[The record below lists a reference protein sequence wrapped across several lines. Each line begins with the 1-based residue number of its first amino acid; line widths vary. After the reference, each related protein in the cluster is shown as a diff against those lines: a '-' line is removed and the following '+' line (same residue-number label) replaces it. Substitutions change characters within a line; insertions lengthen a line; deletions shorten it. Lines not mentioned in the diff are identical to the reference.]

1 VGGATGADRTVPWEG
16 PGRGV
21 TARSV
26 VASILLPLEVPE
38 LAGRSLV
45 RCCQLFGIAEGT
57 ARVAI
62 SRMVAA
68 GELEVTGP
76 GRYRLSGRM
85 LARHARQRAA
95 RHPTLLPWS
104 GAWLVVVGGGRG
116 SRLVHRT
123 LGTALVEHRL
133 FEVRPALWA
142 RPANLGGLEE
152 VVGRVLR
159 DQAEA
164 GRECLVWHG
173 RLLEAG
179 QDDRTLVA
187 QLVDLEAWAAE
198 ARALVVALQA
208 TLPDLEGGRLRALA
222 ACFEV
227 AAAAVRHLTTD
238 PLLPEALLPEDW
250 PGPALR
256 ATYDAYEDAYRRLLV
271 TYLRTVPAEGPPE
284 GAGPGRSTGHGRSGP

>member
-1 VGGATGADRTVPWEG
+1 MAVAYGRGVGGATEADRTVPWEG

-57 ARVAI
+57 ARVAM

-68 GELEVTGP
+68 GELEVAGP

-95 RHPTLLPWS
+95 RHPALLSWS
-104 GAWLVVVGGGRG
+104 GAWLVVAGGRG
-116 SRLVHRT
+116 SRLAQRT
-123 LGTALVEHRL
+123 LGTALVEQRL

-152 VVGRVLR
+152 AVGRVLQ
-159 DQAEA
+159 DHAEV
-164 GRECLVWHG
+164 GRQCLVWQG
-173 RLLEAG
+173 RLLGAG

-187 QLVDLEAWAAE
+187 RLVDLEAWAAE

-208 TLPDLEGGRLRALA
+208 TLPDLEGGRPRALA

-271 TYLRTVPAEGPPE
+271 TYLRTVPVGDPPE
-284 GAGPGRSTGHGRSGP
+284 GAGPGH